1 MLGLRIGFTVA
12 VMAVAVWLLLT
23 GRPLGGL
30 LIVPLVAIWL
40 RRAAESGRLTRFSQR
55 FTTPS

>member
-1 MLGLRIGFTVA
+1 MLGLRIAFTVA
-12 VMAVAVWLLLT
+12 VIGVVVWLFST

-40 RRAAESGRLTRFSQR
+40 RQAAESGQLSRFAGR
-55 FTTPS
+55 FARPS